1 MHPNYAFM
9 LAYAADHARGPI
21 RDYGCGAG
29 AVVVEGR
36 RRGLDIEG
44 AEVFYAGGSGR
55 DAVAAAGLLGTAV
68 LEIEDGRVPVEDGR
82 YDLVLSNQVFEHVDD
97 LDATLREI
105 ERILRP
111 GGSLLSMFPSR
122 DVWREGHCGIPFL
135 HRFEP
140 DSRLAYHYARGM
152 RRLGFG
158 SFTEGKAPDEWAA
171 NFIAWIDSYCF
182 YRSYEEIE
190 RTYRRYFSELKPLE
204 DEHASFRLRARFGP
218 AAERALRVPGAR
230 RLTRFSARK
239 LLHLTFLAVKA
250 RAA

>member
-1 MHPNYAFM
+1 MHPNYDFM
-9 LAYAADHARGPI
+9 LAYAAEHARGPI
-21 RDYGCGAG
+21 LDYGCGSG

-36 RRGLDIEG
+36 RRGMEIEG

-55 DAVAAAGLLGTAV
+55 ETVEAQGLLGTV
-68 LEIEDGRVPVEDGR
+68 VHEIEDRRVPVEDGR
-82 YDLVLSNQVFEHVDD
+82 YDLVVSNQVFEHVDD

-105 ERILRP
+105 ERVLRP

-135 HRFEP
+135 HRFAS

-158 SFTEGKAPDEWAA
+158 YYTDGRDADDWAA
-171 NFIAWIDSYCF
+171 NFIDWLDMYCF
-182 YRSYEEIE
+182 YRSREEIE

-204 DEHASFRLRARFGP
+204 DEHARYRLRARFGP
-218 AAERALRVPGAR
+218 AADRALRVPGAR
-230 RLTRFSARK
+230 PLTRFSVRK
-239 LLHLTFLAVKA
+239 LLHLTFLAVKGPA
-250 RAA
+250 